1 MLRVFC
7 VQSELNQA
15 LSSLRLTQSSS
26 NYYDGEKIVETDDP
40 RWIASIK
47 ETERLSVAETKAAIA
62 LINVELTTLAGA
74 AALTRYVADQ
84 EGLGNEWLSGLV
96 DPEDERTKKCG
107 RPWEYFL
114 HRNLAK
120 VLEQAASA
128 A

>member
-1 MLRVFC
+1 M
-7 VQSELNQA
+7 
-15 LSSLRLTQSSS
+15 TQSSIA
-26 NYYDGEKIVETDDP
+26 YYDGEKIVETDDP

-47 ETERLSVAETKAAIA
+47 ETDRLSLAETEAAIA
-62 LINVELTTLAGA
+62 LINVELTTLVGA

-84 EGLGNEWLSGLV
+84 ERLGNEWPRGLV

-120 VLEQAASA
+120 LLTAA
-128 A
+128 